1 MNLTE
6 QTVKSTKVYVTV
18 FVEFD
23 KTGNMKPIRLV
34 WEDGEK
40 FDIDRV
46 LDVCPAAAMKAGGQ
60 GDRYTVRIRGKESFL
75 FFEHNSVCGGSNTG
89 RWFVERR

>member
-1 MNLTE
+1 MTE

-75 FFEHNSVCGGSNTG
+75 FFKKLTLMNQEL
-89 RWFVERR
+89 